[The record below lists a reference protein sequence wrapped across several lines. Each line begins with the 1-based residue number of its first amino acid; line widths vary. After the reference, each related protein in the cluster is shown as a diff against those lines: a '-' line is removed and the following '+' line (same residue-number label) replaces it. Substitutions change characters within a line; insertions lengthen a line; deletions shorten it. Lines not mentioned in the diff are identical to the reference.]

1 MTQPPAELD
10 PYDVLGV
17 PRDATRDAIR
27 QAHRELSAYYASG
40 HAGDDA
46 ERKLEDVNAAFEV
59 LSSPSRRRS
68 HDRARAREAQAA
80 GAGEAGE
87 RQPFGMSM
95 PDEEDEDREP
105 FAMSW
110 PQRRE
115 EKFRYELVGEN
126 TGHYRT
132 LLRMVLMYGPLT
144 VGALALFMVPLT
156 ALMGGTVGA
165 VIPLFIV
172 GALLIALAFQ
182 ATMAIRDL
190 RSQPLFTRGEVQRT
204 WSKGGLLWFFR
215 SHFVMVNR
223 QVFVVPPEMW
233 VRIGEGEMV
242 EAHHWP
248 HTRTVIRMLLLHG
261 SDEELAA
268 LDTETPIVPL
278 R

>member
-1 MTQPPAELD
+1 MTQSPVERD
-10 PYDVLGV
+10 PYTILGV

-46 ERKLEDVNAAFEV
+46 EQRLDDVNAAYEV

-68 HDRARAREAQAA
+68 YDRVRDREAGAA
-80 GAGEAGE
+80 GGGEAGE
-87 RQPFGMSM
+87 RTTLGMSAS
-95 PDEEDEDREP
+95 DEDDHEP

-110 PQRRE
+110 PERRE
-115 EKFRYELVGEN
+115 QKFRYELVGEN
-126 TGHYRT
+126 TAHRRT
-132 LLRMVLMYGPLT
+132 LLRMVLMYGPLA

-156 ALMGGTVGA
+156 ALIGGTVGA
-165 VIPLFIV
+165 VIPLIIV
-172 GALLIALAFQ
+172 GALLIALTFQ
-182 ATMAIRDL
+182 ATMALRDL
-190 RSQPLFTRGEVQRT
+190 RSRPLFTRGEVQRT

-233 VRIGEGEMV
+233 VRVGEGEMV
-242 EAHHWP
+242 EVHHWP

-268 LDTETPIVPL
+268 LDPESPTVPL
-278 R
+278 

>member
-1 MTQPPAELD
+1 MAA
-10 PYDVLGV
+10 DVDLYATLGV
-17 PRDATRDAIR
+17 QRDASQEEIKRAFRKAAMESHPDR
-27 QAHRELSAYYASG
+27 NKSEG
-40 HAGDDA
+40 A
-46 ERKLEDVNAAFEV
+46 EDRFKRVNAAYEV

-68 HDRARAREAQAA
+68 YDRVRDREPQAA
-80 GAGEAGE
+80 GADAATE
-87 RQPFGMSM
+87 RRPLGMSM
-95 PDEEDEDREP
+95 RDEDDREP

-110 PQRRE
+110 PERRE

-126 TGHYRT
+126 TAHYRT

-144 VGALALFMVPLT
+144 LGALALFMVPLT
-156 ALMGGTVGA
+156 SLLGGTVGA
-165 VIPLFIV
+165 VIPLLIV

-182 ATMAIRDL
+182 ATMALRDL

-233 VRIGEGEMV
+233 VRVGEGEVV

-248 HTRTVIRMLLLHG
+248 HTRTVIRILLLHG

-278 R
+278 

>member
-10 PYDVLGV
+10 PYAILGV

-46 ERKLEDVNAAFEV
+46 ERKLEDVNAAYEV

-68 HDRARAREAQAA
+68 YDRVRDREPQAA
-80 GAGEAGE
+80 GADAATE
-87 RQPFGMSM
+87 RRPLGMSM
-95 PDEEDEDREP
+95 RDEDDREP

-110 PQRRE
+110 PERRE

-126 TGHYRT
+126 TAHYRT

-144 VGALALFMVPLT
+144 LGALALFMVPLT
-156 ALMGGTVGA
+156 SLLGGTVGA
-165 VIPLFIV
+165 VIPLLIV

-182 ATMAIRDL
+182 ATMALRDL

-233 VRIGEGEMV
+233 VRVGEGEVV

-248 HTRTVIRMLLLHG
+248 HTRTVIRILLLHG

-278 R
+278 

>member
-10 PYDVLGV
+10 PYAVLGV

-46 ERKLEDVNAAFEV
+46 ERKLEDVNAAYEV

-68 HDRARAREAQAA
+68 YDREAQTA
-80 GAGEAGE
+80 GADEPAE
-87 RQPFGMSM
+87 RRPFGISM
-95 PDEEDEDREP
+95 PGDGDEDREP

-110 PQRRE
+110 PERRE

-126 TGHYRT
+126 TAHYRT

-156 ALMGGTVGA
+156 ALLGGTVGA
-165 VIPLFIV
+165 LIPLLIV

-182 ATMAIRDL
+182 ATMALRDL

-233 VRIGEGEMV
+233 VRVGEGEMV

-278 R
+278 

>member
-10 PYDVLGV
+10 PYTVLGV

-46 ERKLEDVNAAFEV
+46 SSKLEDVNAAYEV

-68 HDRARAREAQAA
+68 HDRARAREAGAA
-80 GAGEAGE
+80 VSDEPGG
-87 RQPFGMSM
+87 RRPFGTSM
-95 PDEEDEDREP
+95 PDDEDREP

-110 PQRRE
+110 PERRE

-126 TGHYRT
+126 AAHRRT
-132 LLRMVLMYGPLT
+132 LLRMLLMYGPLT

-156 ALMGGTVGA
+156 SLLDGTVGA
-165 VIPLFIV
+165 VIPLLIV

-182 ATMAIRDL
+182 ATMALRDL
-190 RSQPLFTRGEVQRT
+190 RSRPLFTRGEVQRAWT
-204 WSKGGLLWFFR
+204 KGGLLWFFR

-233 VRIGEGEMV
+233 VRVGEGEMV

-261 SDEELAA
+261 SEEELGA
-268 LDTETPIVPL
+268 LDPETPTVPL
-278 R
+278 